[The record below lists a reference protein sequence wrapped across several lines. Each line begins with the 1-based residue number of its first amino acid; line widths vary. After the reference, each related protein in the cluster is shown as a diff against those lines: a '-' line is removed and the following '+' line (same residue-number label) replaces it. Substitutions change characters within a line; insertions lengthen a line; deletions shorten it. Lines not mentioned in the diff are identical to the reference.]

1 MIKGCKPYDL
11 KVILGHDKKAFYDVP
26 KYQREYTWNK
36 PQWEAL
42 FNDLVGNSQG
52 YFLGTIIC
60 VNNSKSTFEETRL
73 SLIDGQQR
81 LTSLSLLL
89 LATYKELE
97 NYKDSFKETELD
109 KFRDLKKEIVVLNDN
124 EEPVSRV
131 VLQIQQNNQADYYYL
146 LFATG
151 LFDNFPQVKFWKK
164 RKIYRAYKFFQ
175 EQLLNYLTEEK
186 QDDPSLEDKTVLFN
200 FLKKIN
206 GAIMVYIEVDTN
218 QDAYM
223 LFESLNNRGV
233 PLSAIDL
240 IKNLIISKSD
250 ESNETDK
257 AYRQWEKIIDYLGGE
272 YGSQE
277 RFFRQFFN
285 AYRDELNSRYDK
297 EGKKYGIGY
306 LATKSTLLDIY
317 EKLIKADYR
326 YLLSRLEEE
335 AKYYS
340 IITNKPSDDDVIDG
354 LVEPLLNLER
364 IGGAPSYL
372 LLLYLF
378 SKKKNLAINIRE
390 IKKTVNQ
397 LIKFFVRRNLTDF
410 PNTRNLNKIFME
422 IISAIK
428 DLSGEYVVKKIFEIL
443 KEQSSPD
450 DFFEQKISGPLY
462 LINPDTT
469 RFLLCYYEEKYSTKE
484 IHTDLWE
491 KENNKY
497 IWTIEHI
504 FPEGEK
510 IPKVWVDMI
519 ADGDSEKAK
528 QYLADYTHVIGN
540 LTITGYNSNLSNMAF
555 DKKRDRKR
563 GDSYIG
569 YKNGLKL
576 NEDLCNE
583 DVWTVKKIKARTKKL
598 ITIMLK
604 DYKLD

>member
-1 MIKGCKPYDL
+1 MIKDCKPYEL
-11 KVILGHDKKAFYDVP
+11 KVIFGHDKKAFYDIP
-26 KYQREYTWNK
+26 KHQREYTWNK

-42 FNDLVGNSQG
+42 FNDLAGNSQG

-73 SLIDGQQR
+73 SVIDGQQR

-97 NYKDSFKETELD
+97 KYKDTFKETELD
-109 KFRDLKKEIVVLNDN
+109 KFRDLKKEIVALNDK
-124 EEPVSRV
+124 EEPISRV
-131 VLQIQQNNQADYYYL
+131 VPQIQQNNQADYYYL
-146 LFATG
+146 LFDNG
-151 LFDNFPQVKFWKK
+151 LFDCSPNVKFWRL
-164 RKIYRAYKFFQ
+164 RKIYKAFKFFQ
-175 EQLLNYLTEEK
+175 EQLQDFLIEEK
-186 QDDPSLEDKTVLFN
+186 KGNPNSDDKIVLFN

-206 GAIMVYIEVDTN
+206 GSIMVYIEVDTN

-233 PLSAIDL
+233 PLTAIDL

-257 AYRQWEKIIDYLGGE
+257 AYKQWERIVGNLGEE

-285 AYRDELNSRYDK
+285 AYRDELNNKYEKD
-297 EGKKYGIGY
+297 GKKYGIGY
-306 LATKSTLLDIY
+306 LATKSTLLSIY
-317 EKLIKADYR
+317 EKLIKADYKF
-326 YLLSRLEEE
+326 LLDRLEEE

-340 IITNKPSDDDVIDG
+340 IITNKPSSDDVIEI
-354 LVEPLLNLER
+354 LKAPLLNLER

-378 SKKKNLAINIRE
+378 SKKKSLSIQNKE
-390 IKKTVNQ
+390 IKKIVNQ
-397 LIKFFVRRNLTDF
+397 LIKFFVRRSLTDY
-410 PNTRNLNKIFME
+410 PSTRNLNKIFMD
-422 IISAIK
+422 IISEIK
-428 DLSGEYVVKKIFEIL
+428 NLSGESVVKKIFEIL
-443 KEQSSPD
+443 KNQSSSD
-450 DFFEQKISGPLY
+450 EVFEQKLSGSIY
-462 LINPDTT
+462 LTNPDTT

-504 FPEGEK
+504 FPEGK
-510 IPKVWVDMI
+510 RIPKAWVNMI
-519 ADGDSEKAK
+519 ADGDMKKAEK
-528 QYLADYTHVIGN
+528 YLDEYAHIIGN

-576 NEDLCNE
+576 NEDLYKE

-598 ITIMLK
+598 VTVMLK
-604 DYKLD
+604 DYKVD